1 MKTDHTKEIHR
12 INYVTAELDSLYHI
26 SSRKL
31 GITDSVSMV
40 LYAIYD
46 AGGECPLSDIY
57 KRSGISK
64 QTINSAIRGL
74 ETDGILYLEQYRGR
88 AKKAVLTEKGKAYV
102 QKTAARLYQAEV
114 DAFHTWT
121 EEEIDTYIRLMEK
134 YAACFREQIENL

>member
-1 MKTDHTKEIHR
+1 MKIDHTKEIHR
-12 INYVTAELDSLYHI
+12 INYVTAELDSLYHA

-74 ETDGILYLEQYRGR
+74 EADGILYLEQYRGK

-102 QKTAARLYQAEV
+102 QKTAARLYQAEM